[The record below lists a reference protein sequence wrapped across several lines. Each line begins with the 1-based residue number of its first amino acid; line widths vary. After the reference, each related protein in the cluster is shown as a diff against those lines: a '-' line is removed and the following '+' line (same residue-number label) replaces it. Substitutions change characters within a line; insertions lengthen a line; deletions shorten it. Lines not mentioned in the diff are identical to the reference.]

1 MIQMHL
7 LSIQIRDFTR
17 EVIITQI
24 LYEFDDF
31 FKGWS
36 WFKLFNLIPVLGIT
50 LKFYSC
56 VEKLSKLRVKS
67 VEGN

>member
-1 MIQMHL
+1 M
-7 LSIQIRDFTR
+7 R

-24 LYEFDDF
+24 LYEFDGF

-36 WFKLFNLIPVLGIT
+36 WFKLFNLRSVLGMT

-56 VEKLSKLRVKS
+56 VEKLLKLRVKS